1 MATQALSIGV
11 PVATTPHIALVAPVT
26 PALGYWT
33 AGPRA
38 VKLLAS
44 CTALPPAYCEHRQ
57 RYGNAVDR
65 WDAYA
70 GYRAPWER
78 EADRLAQELAGIEQT
93 PALLIVSAILR
104 TMDADQYARV
114 VEQLAPGAVAG
125 RAPAMQAIATIKASR
140 LCVGKQ
146 LDLFRAFD
154 RMRGEA

>member
-1 MATQALSIGV
+1 MARTNA
-11 PVATTPHIALVAPVT
+11 AA
-26 PALGYWT
+26 
-33 AGPRA
+33 A
-38 VKLLAS
+38 VNVV
-44 CTALPPAYCEHRQ
+44 ALPSAAPRKVNNYQFAGQ
-57 RYGNAVDR
+57 RRAASEERKDSPF
-65 WDAYA
+65 AS

-104 TMDADQYARV
+104 TMDAHQYARV

-125 RAPAMQAIATIKASR
+125 RAPAMQALATIKASR
-140 LCVGKQ
+140 LCVGEQ